1 MGNTTESRLAYL
13 QGPLTGVSVVI
24 PCKDE
29 EEAVRQTVEEVKQ
42 ALDTTGLDYEVIVVD
57 DGSADSSGQEALEA
71 GAMVLSHRTNL
82 GYGNAI
88 MNGMSVAK
96 YPVIAILD
104 ADGTYPPAMLPRM
117 IELAS
122 RHDMVIGQRIWE
134 THNTTRFSLLL
145 RRLLGLVIAYF
156 TSAKAPD
163 FNSGFRVFHKTD
175 ILDFRP
181 LLCPTFSFTTSLTLL
196 FLLTHRSVR
205 FLPIEYATRIGS
217 SKVAIL
223 RDALRTFA
231 YVFLMANLFQSYRL
245 SLIFLAVGM
254 LSNLLVL
261 LLAGLGA
268 LGIGWQLGLHV
279 IFSLFTLV
287 CMAGISIMPMTRI
300 FLRLVSGSKEGLS
313 Y

>member
-1 MGNTTESRLAYL
+1 MGNATENKLTYL
-13 QGPLTGVSVVI
+13 QGSLTGVSVVI

-29 EEAVRQTVEEVKQ
+29 EDAVGQTVVEVRQ
-42 ALDTTGLDYEVIVVD
+42 ALETTGLDYEVIVVD
-57 DGSADSSGQEALEA
+57 DGSSDSSSQEALDA

-96 YPVIAILD
+96 FPLIAILD

-117 IELAS
+117 IDLAS

-156 TSAKAPD
+156 TSATAPD
-163 FNSGFRVFHKTD
+163 FNSGFRVFHKSD
-175 ILDFRP
+175 LLNFRP

-205 FLPIEYATRIGS
+205 FIPIEYATRIGS

-223 RDALRTFA
+223 RDALRTFS
-231 YVFLMANLFQSYRL
+231 YVFLMANLFQAYRL
-245 SLIFLAVGM
+245 AIIFLALGTV
-254 LSNLLVL
+254 SNLLVL
-261 LLAGLGA
+261 LLAGLGV
-268 LGIGWQLGLHV
+268 LGLSGQVGLHV

-287 CMAGISIMPMTRI
+287 CMAGVSMMPMTRV
-300 FLRLVSGSKEGLS
+300 FLRLAAGSKEGS
-313 Y
+313 PY